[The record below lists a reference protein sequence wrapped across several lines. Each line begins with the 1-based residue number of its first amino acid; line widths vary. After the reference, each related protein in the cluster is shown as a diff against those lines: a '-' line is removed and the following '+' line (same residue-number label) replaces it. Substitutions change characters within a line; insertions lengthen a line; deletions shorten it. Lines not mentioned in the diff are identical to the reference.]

1 MILDKL
7 SLHNFAIYKGEQE
20 FDLNPLS
27 KKKPIILIGA
37 MNGSGKTTFLQ
48 SIDFLLYGK
57 NSNTFKSQNLSYE
70 GYLEKNIHKDH
81 KNDGASISLNF
92 RKQTRGKEENFKVVR
107 MWKKSGEKIKENFY
121 VYVNDILD
129 EIITKDWDNFIE
141 QILPAKVA
149 QLFFFDG
156 EKIEQLADLDQSKEV
171 LRKAIDS
178 LLGLE
183 IVTRLNLDLDEF
195 AKKSAVLSKDDK
207 DLKIINE
214 FEDQVNLINKDIK
227 KLEEKK
233 IKLEDDSTKIKFEIS
248 ALDQELERSGLSFF
262 DKKKEIELTLENK
275 NKENDDLKNNLLNIA
290 ALEGPLLL
298 VKKELKEIEEK
309 LLNNINQ
316 NNKDLVSEE
325 KNNLIKD
332 IKLFTEKDC
341 KDSNFKEKLF
351 NFLVSKQI
359 KSTFAEQD
367 FSKINGLSL
376 ENLKEIQNKILPDL
390 DNKTN
395 FNLGQLKKNIF
406 DIEKLEIEFK
416 KIPTEDKIKPII
428 NKQESLKIEV
438 IQILGAIKQIN
449 EQIEQKNSEKRP
461 KEFQLKKLYQIQSDK
476 KTVLLDSERF
486 VVFSE
491 KTQIIMDQFKKRVLE
506 HHIFKLENLIKE
518 CFNFLIRKE
527 EFLEKVKI
535 DINNFALLLYDK
547 KDRNIET
554 STLSAGER
562 QLLAVAILWAL
573 AKASNKLSPTIIDT
587 PLGRLDSKHR
597 LNLVEKYFPNASHQV
612 ILLSTDEEINK
623 NYLNIMKESIS
634 KSYLINF
641 DPKINGSVVEKGYF
655 FNV

>member
-121 VYVNDILD
+121 VYVNDIFD

-156 EKIEQLADLDQSKEV
+156 EKIEQLADLEQSKEV

-227 KLEEKK
+227 KLEENK

-248 ALDQELERSGLSFF
+248 ALDLELERSGLSFF

-275 NKENDDLKNNLLNIA
+275 NKENEDLKSNLLNIA

-316 NNKDLVSEE
+316 NNKDLFSEE
-325 KNNLIKD
+325 KDNLIKD

-359 KSTFAEQD
+359 KSTFIEQD

-376 ENLKEIQNKILPDL
+376 ENLKEMQNKILPDL
-390 DNKTN
+390 DKKTN
-395 FNLGQLKKNIF
+395 FNLSKLKENIL

-416 KIPTEDKIKPII
+416 KIPAEDKIKPII

-438 IQILGAIKQIN
+438 FQILGAIKQIN

-476 KTVLLDSERF
+476 KTELLDSERF

>member
-20 FDLNPLS
+20 FDLNPVS
-27 KKKPIILIGA
+27 KTKPIILIGA

-81 KNDGASISLNF
+81 KDEGASISLNF

-107 MWKKSGEKIKENFY
+107 MWKKNGEKIKENLF
-121 VYVNDILD
+121 VYVNDNLD
-129 EIITKDWDNFIE
+129 DLITKDWDNFIE

-207 DLKIINE
+207 DLKTINE
-214 FEDQVNLINKDIK
+214 LEDQVNLINQDIK
-227 KLEEKK
+227 KLEDKK
-233 IKLEDDSTKIKFEIS
+233 IKLEDISTKIKFEIS
-248 ALDQELERSGLSFF
+248 SLDQELERSGLSFF
-262 DKKKEIELTLENK
+262 EKKKEIEVALENK
-275 NKENDDLKNNLLNIA
+275 NKENEELKSHLINIA
-290 ALEGPLLL
+290 GEEGPLLI
-298 VKKELKEIEEK
+298 VKKEIKEIEEK

-316 NNKDLVSEE
+316 NKKDLASEE

-332 IKLFTEKDC
+332 IKLFVEKDC
-341 KDSNFKEKLF
+341 NDNNFREKLF
-351 NFLVSKQI
+351 NFLLSKQT
-359 KSTFAEQD
+359 KTFSINED
-367 FSKINGLSL
+367 FSKINGLNF

-390 DNKTN
+390 DKKIN
-395 FNLGQLKKNIF
+395 FNLNQLKENII
-406 DIEKLEIEFK
+406 DIERLEIEFK
-416 KIPTEDKIKPII
+416 KIPAEDKIKPTI

-476 KTVLLDSERF
+476 KTELLDSERF

-491 KTQIIMDQFKKRVLE
+491 KTQIIMDEFKKRVLE
-506 HHIFKLENLIKE
+506 HHILKLENFIKE
-518 CFNFLIRKE
+518 CFNFLIRKK

-535 DINNFALLLYDK
+535 DINNFELLLFDK
-547 KDRNIET
+547 KNRNIET

-623 NYLNIMKESIS
+623 NYLNIMKDSVS

-641 DPKINGSVVEKGYF
+641 DPKLNGSVVEKGYF
-655 FNV
+655 F

>member
-27 KKKPIILIGA
+27 KTKPIILIGA

-81 KNDGASISLNF
+81 KDEGASISLNF

-107 MWKKSGEKIKENFY
+107 MWKKNGEKIKENLF
-121 VYVNDILD
+121 VYVNDNLD
-129 EIITKDWDNFIE
+129 DLITKDWDNFIE

-207 DLKIINE
+207 DLKTINE
-214 FEDQVNLINKDIK
+214 LENQVNLINQDIK

-248 ALDQELERSGLSFF
+248 SLDQELERSGLSFF
-262 DKKKEIELTLENK
+262 EKKKQIELALENK
-275 NKENDDLKNNLLNIA
+275 NKENEELKNHLINIA
-290 ALEGPLLL
+290 SEEGPLLI
-298 VKKELKEIEEK
+298 VRKEIKEIEEK

-316 NNKDLVSEE
+316 NKKDLASEE

-332 IKLFTEKDC
+332 IKLFVEKDC
-341 KDSNFKEKLF
+341 NDHNFREKLF
-351 NFLVSKQI
+351 NFLLSKQI
-359 KSTFAEQD
+359 KTFSVNED
-367 FSKINGLSL
+367 FSKINGLNF
-376 ENLKEIQNKILPDL
+376 ENLKDIQNKILPDL
-390 DNKTN
+390 DKKIN
-395 FNLGQLKKNIF
+395 FNLNQLKENII
-406 DIEKLEIEFK
+406 DIERLEIEFK
-416 KIPTEDKIKPII
+416 KIPAEDKIKPII

-449 EQIEQKNSEKRP
+449 EQIEQKNSEKKP

-476 KTVLLDSERF
+476 KTELLDSERF

-491 KTQIIMDQFKKRVLE
+491 KTQIIMDEFKKKVLE
-506 HHIFKLENLIKE
+506 HHILKLENFIKE
-518 CFNFLIRKE
+518 CFNFLIRKK

-535 DINNFALLLYDK
+535 DINNFELLLFDK
-547 KDRNIET
+547 KNRNIET

-623 NYLNIMKESIS
+623 NYLNIMKDSVS

-641 DPKINGSVVEKGYF
+641 DPKLNGSVVEKGYF
-655 FNV
+655 F

>member
-1 MILDKL
+1 
-7 SLHNFAIYKGEQE
+7 
-20 FDLNPLS
+20 
-27 KKKPIILIGA
+27 

-81 KNDGASISLNF
+81 KNEGASISLNF
-92 RKQTRGKEENFKVVR
+92 RKQTRGKEENFRVVR
-107 MWKKSGEKIKENFY
+107 MWKKNGEKIKENFY
-121 VYVNDILD
+121 VYVNETLD
-129 EIITKDWDNFIE
+129 DVITKDWDNFIE

-183 IVTRLNLDLDEF
+183 IVTRLNSDLDEF
-195 AKKSAVLSKDDK
+195 ARKSAVLSKDDK

-214 FEDQVNLINKDIK
+214 LEDQVNLINKDIK

-233 IKLEDDSTKIKFEIS
+233 VKLEDDTTKIKFEIS
-248 ALDQELERSGLSFF
+248 VLDQELERSGLNFYN
-262 DKKKEIELTLENK
+262 KKKEIEIKLENN
-275 NKENDDLKNNLLNIA
+275 NKANEDLKNDLLNIA
-290 ALEGPLLL
+290 AQEGPLLL
-298 VKKELKEIEEK
+298 VKKELKELEEK
-309 LLNNINQ
+309 LLDNINQ
-316 NNKDLVSEE
+316 NNQDLVSEE
-325 KNNLIKD
+325 KNKLIKD

-341 KDSNFKEKLF
+341 NDNNFKERLF
-351 NFLVSKQI
+351 NFLISKQS
-359 KSTFAEQD
+359 KSNFTNED
-367 FSKINGLSL
+367 FSKISGLSL
-376 ENLKEIQNKILPDL
+376 ENLKEIQSKVLPDL
-390 DNKTN
+390 EKKLNE
-395 FNLGQLKKNIF
+395 NLNQLKENII
-406 DIEKLEIEFK
+406 DIEKLEIDFK
-416 KIPTEDKIKPII
+416 KIPAEDKIKPII
-428 NKQESLKIEV
+428 HKQETLKIEV

-461 KEFQLKKLYQIQSDK
+461 KESQLKKLYQIQSDK
-476 KTVLLDSERF
+476 KTELLDSERF

-491 KTQIIMDQFKKRVLE
+491 KTQLIMDQFKTKVLE
-506 HHIFKLENLIKE
+506 HHISKLENFIKE
-518 CFNFLIRKE
+518 CFNFLIRKK
-527 EFLEKVKI
+527 EFLEKVEI

-554 STLSAGER
+554 SSLSAGER

-623 NYLNIMKESIS
+623 NYLNIMKDNIS

-641 DPKINGSVVEKGYF
+641 DSKINGSVVEKGYF
-655 FNV
+655 F

>member
-183 IVTRLNLDLDEF
+183 IVTRLNLDLEEF

-214 FEDQVNLINKDIK
+214 FEDQVNLINNEIK

-262 DKKKEIELTLENK
+262 DKKKEIEITLENK
-275 NKENDDLKNNLLNIA
+275 NKENEDLKNNLLNIA

-506 HHIFKLENLIKE
+506 HHIFKLENFIKE

-655 FNV
+655 F

>member
-20 FDLNPLS
+20 FDLNPVS
-27 KKKPIILIGA
+27 KTKPIILIGA

-81 KNDGASISLNF
+81 KDEGASISLNF

-107 MWKKSGEKIKENFY
+107 MWKKNGEKIKENLF
-121 VYVNDILD
+121 VYVNDNLD
-129 EIITKDWDNFIE
+129 DLITKDWDNFIE

-214 FEDQVNLINKDIK
+214 LEDQVNIINQDIK
-227 KLEEKK
+227 KLEDKK
-233 IKLEDDSTKIKFEIS
+233 IKLEDISTKIKFEIS
-248 ALDQELERSGLSFF
+248 SLDQELERSGLSFF
-262 DKKKEIELTLENK
+262 EKKKEIEIALENK
-275 NKENDDLKNNLLNIA
+275 NKENEELKSHLINIA
-290 ALEGPLLL
+290 GEEGPLLI
-298 VKKELKEIEEK
+298 VKKEIKEIEEK

-316 NNKDLVSEE
+316 NKKDLASEE

-332 IKLFTEKDC
+332 IKLFVEKDC
-341 KDSNFKEKLF
+341 NDNNFSEKLF
-351 NFLVSKQI
+351 NFLLSKQT
-359 KSTFAEQD
+359 KTFSINED
-367 FSKINGLSL
+367 FSKINGLNL

-390 DNKTN
+390 DKKI
-395 FNLGQLKKNIF
+395 NLNLNQLKENII
-406 DIEKLEIEFK
+406 DIERLEIEFK
-416 KIPTEDKIKPII
+416 KIPAEDKIKPII

-476 KTVLLDSERF
+476 KTELLDSERF

-491 KTQIIMDQFKKRVLE
+491 KTQIIMDEFKKRVLE
-506 HHIFKLENLIKE
+506 HHILKLENFIKE
-518 CFNFLIRKE
+518 CFNFLIRKK

-535 DINNFALLLYDK
+535 DINNFELLLFDK
-547 KDRNIET
+547 KNRNIET

-623 NYLNIMKESIS
+623 NYLNIMKDSVS

-641 DPKINGSVVEKGYF
+641 DPKLNGSVVEKGYF
-655 FNV
+655 F

>member
-1 MILDKL
+1 
-7 SLHNFAIYKGEQE
+7 
-20 FDLNPLS
+20 
-27 KKKPIILIGA
+27 
-37 MNGSGKTTFLQ
+37 
-48 SIDFLLYGK
+48 
-57 NSNTFKSQNLSYE
+57 
-70 GYLEKNIHKDH
+70 
-81 KNDGASISLNF
+81 
-92 RKQTRGKEENFKVVR
+92 

-183 IVTRLNLDLDEF
+183 IVTRLNLDLEEF

-214 FEDQVNLINKDIK
+214 FEDQVSLINNEIK

-248 ALDQELERSGLSFF
+248 VLDQELERSGLSFF

-275 NKENDDLKNNLLNIA
+275 NKENEDLKSNLLNIA

-376 ENLKEIQNKILPDL
+376 ENLIEIQNKTLPDL
-390 DNKTN
+390 DKKNN
-395 FNLGQLKKNIF
+395 FNLSQLKKNIL

-416 KIPTEDKIKPII
+416 KIPAEDKIKPII

-506 HHIFKLENLIKE
+506 HHIFKLENFIKE

-535 DINNFALLLYDK
+535 NINNFALLLYDK

>member
-20 FDLNPLS
+20 FDLNPVS
-27 KKKPIILIGA
+27 KTKPIILIGA

-81 KNDGASISLNF
+81 KDEGASISLNF

-107 MWKKSGEKIKENFY
+107 MWKKNGEKIKENLF
-121 VYVNDILD
+121 VYVNDNLD
-129 EIITKDWDNFIE
+129 DLITKDWDNFIE

-207 DLKIINE
+207 DLKTINE
-214 FEDQVNLINKDIK
+214 LEDQVNLINQDIK
-227 KLEEKK
+227 KLEDKK
-233 IKLEDDSTKIKFEIS
+233 IKLEDISTKIKFEIS
-248 ALDQELERSGLSFF
+248 SLDQELERSGLSFF
-262 DKKKEIELTLENK
+262 EKKKEIEVALENK
-275 NKENDDLKNNLLNIA
+275 NKENEELKSHLINIA
-290 ALEGPLLL
+290 GEEGPLLI
-298 VKKELKEIEEK
+298 VKKEIKEIEEK

-316 NNKDLVSEE
+316 NKKDLASEE

-332 IKLFTEKDC
+332 IKLFVEKDC
-341 KDSNFKEKLF
+341 NDNNFREKLF
-351 NFLVSKQI
+351 NFLLSKQT
-359 KSTFAEQD
+359 KTFSVNED
-367 FSKINGLSL
+367 FSKMNGLNL
-376 ENLKEIQNKILPDL
+376 ENLKEIQNKILPDV
-390 DNKTN
+390 DKKIN
-395 FNLGQLKKNIF
+395 FNLNQLKENII
-406 DIEKLEIEFK
+406 DIERLEIEFK
-416 KIPTEDKIKPII
+416 KIPAEDKIKPII

-476 KTVLLDSERF
+476 KTELLDSERF

-491 KTQIIMDQFKKRVLE
+491 KTQIIMDEFKKRVLE
-506 HHIFKLENLIKE
+506 HHILKLENFIKE
-518 CFNFLIRKE
+518 CFNFLIRKK

-535 DINNFALLLYDK
+535 DINNFELLLFDK
-547 KDRNIET
+547 KNRNIET

-623 NYLNIMKESIS
+623 NYLNIMKDSVS

-641 DPKINGSVVEKGYF
+641 DPKLNGSVVEKGYF
-655 FNV
+655 F

>member
-20 FDLNPLS
+20 FDLNPVS
-27 KKKPIILIGA
+27 KTKPIILIGA

-81 KNDGASISLNF
+81 KDEGASISLNF

-107 MWKKSGEKIKENFY
+107 MWKKNGEKIKENLF
-121 VYVNDILD
+121 VYVNDNLD
-129 EIITKDWDNFIE
+129 DLITKDWDNFIE

-183 IVTRLNLDLDEF
+183 IVTRLNLDLEEF

-207 DLKIINE
+207 DLKTINE
-214 FEDQVNLINKDIK
+214 LENQVNLINQDIK

-248 ALDQELERSGLSFF
+248 SLDQELERSGLSFF
-262 DKKKEIELTLENK
+262 EKKKQIELALENK
-275 NKENDDLKNNLLNIA
+275 NKENEELKNQLINIA
-290 ALEGPLLL
+290 SEEGPLLI
-298 VKKELKEIEEK
+298 VRKEIKEIEEK

-316 NNKDLVSEE
+316 NKKDLASEE

-332 IKLFTEKDC
+332 IKLFVEKDC
-341 KDSNFKEKLF
+341 NDHNFREKLF
-351 NFLVSKQI
+351 NFLLSRQTK
-359 KSTFAEQD
+359 TFSLNED
-367 FSKINGLSL
+367 FSKINGLNF
-376 ENLKEIQNKILPDL
+376 ENLKDIQNKILPDL
-390 DNKTN
+390 DKKIN
-395 FNLGQLKKNIF
+395 FNLNQLKENII
-406 DIEKLEIEFK
+406 DIERLEIEFK
-416 KIPTEDKIKPII
+416 KIPAEDKIKPII

-476 KTVLLDSERF
+476 KTELLDSERF

-491 KTQIIMDQFKKRVLE
+491 KTQIIMDEFKKRVLE
-506 HHIFKLENLIKE
+506 HHILKLENFIKE
-518 CFNFLIRKE
+518 CFNFLIRKK

-535 DINNFALLLYDK
+535 DINNFELLLFDK
-547 KDRNIET
+547 KNRNIET

-623 NYLNIMKESIS
+623 NYLNIMKDSVS

-641 DPKINGSVVEKGYF
+641 DPKLNGTVVEKGYF
-655 FNV
+655 F

>member
-20 FDLNPLS
+20 FDLNPVS
-27 KKKPIILIGA
+27 KTKPIILIGA

-81 KNDGASISLNF
+81 KDEGASISLNF

-107 MWKKSGEKIKENFY
+107 MWKKNGEKIKENLF
-121 VYVNDILD
+121 VYVNDNLD
-129 EIITKDWDNFIE
+129 DLITKDWDNFIE

-207 DLKIINE
+207 DLKTINE
-214 FEDQVNLINKDIK
+214 LENQVNLINQDIK

-248 ALDQELERSGLSFF
+248 SLDQELERSGLSFF
-262 DKKKEIELTLENK
+262 EKKKQIELALENK
-275 NKENDDLKNNLLNIA
+275 NKENEELKNHLINIA
-290 ALEGPLLL
+290 SEEGPLLI
-298 VKKELKEIEEK
+298 VRKEIKEIEEK

-316 NNKDLVSEE
+316 NKKDLASEE

-332 IKLFTEKDC
+332 IKLFVEKDC
-341 KDSNFKEKLF
+341 NDHNFREKLF
-351 NFLVSKQI
+351 NFLLSK
-359 KSTFAEQD
+359 KTKTFSVNED
-367 FSKINGLSL
+367 FSKINGLNF
-376 ENLKEIQNKILPDL
+376 ENLKDIQNKILPDL
-390 DNKTN
+390 DKKIN
-395 FNLGQLKKNIF
+395 FNLNQLKENII
-406 DIEKLEIEFK
+406 DIERLEIEFK
-416 KIPTEDKIKPII
+416 KIPAEDKIKPII

-449 EQIEQKNSEKRP
+449 EQIEQKNSEKRQ
-461 KEFQLKKLYQIQSDK
+461 K
-476 KTVLLDSERF
+476 
-486 VVFSE
+486 
-491 KTQIIMDQFKKRVLE
+491 
-506 HHIFKLENLIKE
+506 N
-518 CFNFLIRKE
+518 FN
-527 EFLEKVKI
+527 
-535 DINNFALLLYDK
+535 
-547 KDRNIET
+547 
-554 STLSAGER
+554 
-562 QLLAVAILWAL
+562 
-573 AKASNKLSPTIIDT
+573 
-587 PLGRLDSKHR
+587 
-597 LNLVEKYFPNASHQV
+597 
-612 ILLSTDEEINK
+612 
-623 NYLNIMKESIS
+623 
-634 KSYLINF
+634 
-641 DPKINGSVVEKGYF
+641 
-655 FNV
+655 

>member
-20 FDLNPLS
+20 FDLNPVS
-27 KKKPIILIGA
+27 KTKPIILIGA

-81 KNDGASISLNF
+81 KDEGASISLNF

-107 MWKKSGEKIKENFY
+107 MWKKNGEKIKENLF
-121 VYVNDILD
+121 VYVNDNLD
-129 EIITKDWDNFIE
+129 DLITKDWDNFIE

-207 DLKIINE
+207 DLKTINE
-214 FEDQVNLINKDIK
+214 LEDQVNLINQDIK
-227 KLEEKK
+227 KLEDKK
-233 IKLEDDSTKIKFEIS
+233 IKLEDISTKIKFEIS
-248 ALDQELERSGLSFF
+248 SLDQELERSGLSFF
-262 DKKKEIELTLENK
+262 EKKKEIEVALENK
-275 NKENDDLKNNLLNIA
+275 NKENEELKSHLINIA
-290 ALEGPLLL
+290 GEEGPLLI
-298 VKKELKEIEEK
+298 VKKEIKEIEEK

-316 NNKDLVSEE
+316 NKKDLASEE
-325 KNNLIKD
+325 KNTLIKD
-332 IKLFTEKDC
+332 IKLFVEKDC
-341 KDSNFKEKLF
+341 NDNNFREKLF
-351 NFLVSKQI
+351 NFLLSKQT
-359 KSTFAEQD
+359 KTFSVNED
-367 FSKINGLSL
+367 FSKMNGLNL
-376 ENLKEIQNKILPDL
+376 ENLKEIQNKILPDV
-390 DNKTN
+390 DKKIN
-395 FNLGQLKKNIF
+395 FNLNQLKENII
-406 DIEKLEIEFK
+406 DIERLEIEFK
-416 KIPTEDKIKPII
+416 KIPAEDKIKPII

-476 KTVLLDSERF
+476 KTELLDSERF

-491 KTQIIMDQFKKRVLE
+491 KTQIIMDEFKKRVLE
-506 HHIFKLENLIKE
+506 HHILKLENFIKE
-518 CFNFLIRKE
+518 CFNFLIRKK

-535 DINNFALLLYDK
+535 DINNFELLLFDK
-547 KDRNIET
+547 KNRNIET

-623 NYLNIMKESIS
+623 NYLNIMKDSVS

-641 DPKINGSVVEKGYF
+641 DPKLNGSVVEKGYF
-655 FNV
+655 F

>member
-27 KKKPIILIGA
+27 KEKPIILIGA

-183 IVTRLNLDLDEF
+183 IVTRLNLDLEEF

-214 FEDQVNLINKDIK
+214 LEDQFNLINNEIK

-275 NKENDDLKNNLLNIA
+275 NKENEDLKSNLLNIA

-376 ENLKEIQNKILPDL
+376 ENLIEIQNKILPDL
-390 DNKTN
+390 DKKNN
-395 FNLGQLKKNIF
+395 FNLSQLKKNIL

-416 KIPTEDKIKPII
+416 KIPAEDKIKPII

-461 KEFQLKKLYQIQSDK
+461 KESQLKKLYQIQSDK

-506 HHIFKLENLIKE
+506 HHIFKLENFIKE

-535 DINNFALLLYDK
+535 DINDFALLLYDK

-554 STLSAGER
+554 SALSAGER

-655 FNV
+655 F

>member
-27 KKKPIILIGA
+27 KEKPIILIGA

-121 VYVNDILD
+121 VYVNDIFD

-183 IVTRLNLDLDEF
+183 IVTRLNLDLGEF

-207 DLKIINE
+207 DLRIINE
-214 FEDQVNLINKDIK
+214 FEDQVTLINKDIK

-248 ALDQELERSGLSFF
+248 VLDQELERSGLSFF

-275 NKENDDLKNNLLNIA
+275 NKENEDLKSNLLNIA

-376 ENLKEIQNKILPDL
+376 ENLIEIQNKTLPDL
-390 DNKTN
+390 DKKNN
-395 FNLGQLKKNIF
+395 FNLSQLKKNIL

-416 KIPTEDKIKPII
+416 KIPAEDKIKPII

-506 HHIFKLENLIKE
+506 HHIFKLENFIKE

-535 DINNFALLLYDK
+535 NINNFALLLYDK

>member
-20 FDLNPLS
+20 FDLNPVS
-27 KKKPIILIGA
+27 KTKPIILIGA

-81 KNDGASISLNF
+81 KDEGASISLNF

-107 MWKKSGEKIKENFY
+107 MWKKNGEKIKENLF
-121 VYVNDILD
+121 VYVNDNLD
-129 EIITKDWDNFIE
+129 DLITKDWDNFIE

-207 DLKIINE
+207 DLKTINE
-214 FEDQVNLINKDIK
+214 LENQVNLINQDIK

-248 ALDQELERSGLSFF
+248 SLDQELERSGLSFF
-262 DKKKEIELTLENK
+262 EKKKQIELALENK
-275 NKENDDLKNNLLNIA
+275 NKENGELKNHLINIA
-290 ALEGPLLL
+290 SEEGPLLI
-298 VKKELKEIEEK
+298 VRKEIKEIEEK

-316 NNKDLVSEE
+316 NKKDLASEE

-332 IKLFTEKDC
+332 IKLFVEKDC
-341 KDSNFKEKLF
+341 NDHNFREKLF
-351 NFLVSKQI
+351 NFLLSKQT
-359 KSTFAEQD
+359 KTFSVNED
-367 FSKINGLSL
+367 FSKINGLNL
-376 ENLKEIQNKILPDL
+376 ENLKDIQNKILPDL
-390 DNKTN
+390 DKKIN
-395 FNLGQLKKNIF
+395 FNLNQLKENII
-406 DIEKLEIEFK
+406 DIERLEIEFK
-416 KIPTEDKIKPII
+416 KIPAEDKIKPII

-476 KTVLLDSERF
+476 KTELLDSERF

-491 KTQIIMDQFKKRVLE
+491 KTQIIMDEFKKKVLE
-506 HHIFKLENLIKE
+506 HHIFKLENFIKE
-518 CFNFLIRKE
+518 CFNFLIRKK

-535 DINNFALLLYDK
+535 DINNFELLLFDK
-547 KDRNIET
+547 KNRNIET

-623 NYLNIMKESIS
+623 NYLNIMKDSVS

-641 DPKINGSVVEKGYF
+641 DPKLNGSVVEKGYF
-655 FNV
+655 F

>member
-27 KKKPIILIGA
+27 KEKPIILIGA

-183 IVTRLNLDLDEF
+183 IVTRLNLDLEEF

-214 FEDQVNLINKDIK
+214 FEDQVNLINNEIK

-275 NKENDDLKNNLLNIA
+275 NKENEDLKSNLLNIA

-298 VKKELKEIEEK
+298 VKKELKEI
-309 LLNNINQ
+309 
-316 NNKDLVSEE
+316 
-325 KNNLIKD
+325 
-332 IKLFTEKDC
+332 
-341 KDSNFKEKLF
+341 
-351 NFLVSKQI
+351 
-359 KSTFAEQD
+359 
-367 FSKINGLSL
+367 FSPVL
-376 ENLKEIQNKILPDL
+376 EYFLKEINIYLYFFIFFIFTSFILH
-390 DNKTN
+390 
-395 FNLGQLKKNIF
+395 LG
-406 DIEKLEIEFK
+406 
-416 KIPTEDKIKPII
+416 
-428 NKQESLKIEV
+428 
-438 IQILGAIKQIN
+438 
-449 EQIEQKNSEKRP
+449 
-461 KEFQLKKLYQIQSDK
+461 
-476 KTVLLDSERF
+476 VLL
-486 VVFSE
+486 
-491 KTQIIMDQFKKRVLE
+491 L
-506 HHIFKLENLIKE
+506 
-518 CFNFLIRKE
+518 LIRYNIK
-527 EFLEKVKI
+527 LNSH
-535 DINNFALLLYDK
+535 NN
-547 KDRNIET
+547 RTTE
-554 STLSAGER
+554 
-562 QLLAVAILWAL
+562 
-573 AKASNKLSPTIIDT
+573 
-587 PLGRLDSKHR
+587 
-597 LNLVEKYFPNASHQV
+597 
-612 ILLSTDEEINK
+612 
-623 NYLNIMKESIS
+623 
-634 KSYLINF
+634 
-641 DPKINGSVVEKGYF
+641 
-655 FNV
+655 

>member
-20 FDLNPLS
+20 FDLNPVS
-27 KKKPIILIGA
+27 KTKPIILIGA

-81 KNDGASISLNF
+81 KDEGASISLNF

-107 MWKKSGEKIKENFY
+107 MWKKNGEKIKENLF
-121 VYVNDILD
+121 VYVNDNLD
-129 EIITKDWDNFIE
+129 DLITKDWDNFIE

-207 DLKIINE
+207 DLKTINE
-214 FEDQVNLINKDIK
+214 LEDQVNLINQDIK
-227 KLEEKK
+227 KLEDKK
-233 IKLEDDSTKIKFEIS
+233 IKLEDISTKIKFEIS
-248 ALDQELERSGLSFF
+248 SLDQELERSGLSFF
-262 DKKKEIELTLENK
+262 EKKKEIEVALENK
-275 NKENDDLKNNLLNIA
+275 NKENEELKSHLINIA
-290 ALEGPLLL
+290 GEEGPLLI
-298 VKKELKEIEEK
+298 VKKEIKEIEEK

-316 NNKDLVSEE
+316 NKKDLASEE
-325 KNNLIKD
+325 KNTLIKD
-332 IKLFTEKDC
+332 IKLFVEKDC
-341 KDSNFKEKLF
+341 NDNNFREKLF
-351 NFLVSKQI
+351 NFLLSKQT
-359 KSTFAEQD
+359 KTFSVNED
-367 FSKINGLSL
+367 FSKMNGLNL
-376 ENLKEIQNKILPDL
+376 ENLKEIQNKILPDV
-390 DNKTN
+390 DKKIN
-395 FNLGQLKKNIF
+395 FNLNQLKENII
-406 DIEKLEIEFK
+406 DIERLEIEFK
-416 KIPTEDKIKPII
+416 KIPAEDKIKPII

-476 KTVLLDSERF
+476 KTELLDSERF

-491 KTQIIMDQFKKRVLE
+491 KTQIIMDEFKKRVLE
-506 HHIFKLENLIKE
+506 HHILKLENFIKE
-518 CFNFLIRKE
+518 CFNFLIRKK

-535 DINNFALLLYDK
+535 NINNFELLLFDK
-547 KDRNIET
+547 KNRNIET

-623 NYLNIMKESIS
+623 NYLNIMKDSVS

-641 DPKINGSVVEKGYF
+641 DPKLNGSVVEKGYF
-655 FNV
+655 F

>member
-20 FDLNPLS
+20 FDLNPVS
-27 KKKPIILIGA
+27 KTKPIILIGA

-81 KNDGASISLNF
+81 KDEGASISLNF

-107 MWKKSGEKIKENFY
+107 MWKKNGEKIKENLF
-121 VYVNDILD
+121 VYVNDNLD
-129 EIITKDWDNFIE
+129 DLITKDWDNFIE

-207 DLKIINE
+207 DLKTINE
-214 FEDQVNLINKDIK
+214 LEDQVNLINQDIK
-227 KLEEKK
+227 KLEDKK
-233 IKLEDDSTKIKFEIS
+233 IKLEDISTKIKFEIS
-248 ALDQELERSGLSFF
+248 SLDQELERSGLSFF
-262 DKKKEIELTLENK
+262 EKKKEIEIALENK
-275 NKENDDLKNNLLNIA
+275 NKENEELKSHLINIA
-290 ALEGPLLL
+290 SEEGPLLI
-298 VKKELKEIEEK
+298 VKKEIKEIEEK

-316 NNKDLVSEE
+316 NKKDLASEE

-332 IKLFTEKDC
+332 IKLFVEKDC
-341 KDSNFKEKLF
+341 NDNNFREKLF
-351 NFLVSKQI
+351 NFLLSKQT
-359 KSTFAEQD
+359 KTFSINED
-367 FSKINGLSL
+367 FSKINGLNF

-390 DNKTN
+390 DKKIN
-395 FNLGQLKKNIF
+395 FNLNQLKENII
-406 DIEKLEIEFK
+406 DIERLEIEFK
-416 KIPTEDKIKPII
+416 KIPAEDKIKPII

-476 KTVLLDSERF
+476 KTELLDSERF

-491 KTQIIMDQFKKRVLE
+491 KTQIIMDEFKKRVLE
-506 HHIFKLENLIKE
+506 HHILKLENFIKE
-518 CFNFLIRKE
+518 CFNFLIRKK

-535 DINNFALLLYDK
+535 DINNFELLLFDK
-547 KDRNIET
+547 KNRNIET

-623 NYLNIMKESIS
+623 NYLNIMKDSVS

-641 DPKINGSVVEKGYF
+641 DPKLNGSVVEKGYF
-655 FNV
+655 F

>member
-81 KNDGASISLNF
+81 KNEGASISLNF

-107 MWKKSGEKIKENFY
+107 MWKKSGDKIKENFY

-195 AKKSAVLSKDDK
+195 SRKSAILSKDDK

-214 FEDQVNLINKDIK
+214 LENQVNLINQDIK
-227 KLEEKK
+227 KFEEKK
-233 IKLEDDSTKIKFEIS
+233 IKLEDDSTKIKFEING
-248 ALDQELERSGLSFF
+248 LDQELERSGLSFF
-262 DKKKEIELTLENK
+262 DRKKEIEITLENK
-275 NKENDDLKNNLLNIA
+275 NNENEDLKNNLLNIA

-298 VKKELKEIEEK
+298 VKKELKEIEDK

-316 NNKDLVSEE
+316 NNNGLVTEE

-332 IKLFTEKDC
+332 IKVFTEKDC
-341 KDSNFKEKLF
+341 NDNNFKDKLF
-351 NFLVSKQI
+351 NFLASKQI

-367 FSKINGLSL
+367 FSKISGLSL

-390 DNKTN
+390 DQKTN
-395 FNLGQLKKNIF
+395 FNLNQLKENIL

-416 KIPTEDKIKPII
+416 KIPAEDKIKPII
-428 NKQESLKIEV
+428 NRQESLKIEV

-476 KTVLLDSERF
+476 KTELLDSERF

-491 KTQIIMDQFKKRVLE
+491 KTQIIMDQFKKKVLE
-506 HHIFKLENLIKE
+506 HHIFKLENFIKE
-518 CFNFLIRKE
+518 CFNFLIRKK

-623 NYLNIMKESIS
+623 NYLDIMKESIS

-655 FNV
+655 F

>member
-81 KNDGASISLNF
+81 KNEGASISLNF

-107 MWKKSGEKIKENFY
+107 MWKKSGDKIKENFY

-195 AKKSAVLSKDDK
+195 SRKSAILSKDDK

-214 FEDQVNLINKDIK
+214 LENQVNLINQDIK
-227 KLEEKK
+227 KFEEKK
-233 IKLEDDSTKIKFEIS
+233 IKLEDDSTKIKFEING
-248 ALDQELERSGLSFF
+248 LDQELERSGLSFF
-262 DKKKEIELTLENK
+262 DKKKEIEITLENK
-275 NKENDDLKNNLLNIA
+275 NKENEDLKNNLLNIA

-298 VKKELKEIEEK
+298 VKKELKEIEDK

-316 NNKDLVSEE
+316 NNNGLVTEG

-332 IKLFTEKDC
+332 IKVFTEKDC
-341 KDSNFKEKLF
+341 NDNNFKDKLF
-351 NFLVSKQI
+351 NFLASKQI

-367 FSKINGLSL
+367 FSKISELSL
-376 ENLKEIQNKILPDL
+376 ENLKELQNKILPDL
-390 DNKTN
+390 DQKTN
-395 FNLGQLKKNIF
+395 FNLNQLKKNIL

-416 KIPTEDKIKPII
+416 KIPAEDKIKPII
-428 NKQESLKIEV
+428 NRQESLKIEV

-476 KTVLLDSERF
+476 KTELLDSERF

-491 KTQIIMDQFKKRVLE
+491 KTQIIMDQFKKKVLE
-506 HHIFKLENLIKE
+506 HHIFKLENFIKE
-518 CFNFLIRKE
+518 CFNFLIRKK

-573 AKASNKLSPTIIDT
+573 AKAYNKLSPTIIDT

-623 NYLNIMKESIS
+623 NYLDIMKESIS

-655 FNV
+655 F

>member
-81 KNDGASISLNF
+81 KNEGASISLNF

-107 MWKKSGEKIKENFY
+107 MWKKSGDKIKENFY

-195 AKKSAVLSKDDK
+195 SRKSAILSKDDK

-214 FEDQVNLINKDIK
+214 LENQVNLINQDIK
-227 KLEEKK
+227 KFEEKK
-233 IKLEDDSTKIKFEIS
+233 IKLEDDSTKIKFEING
-248 ALDQELERSGLSFF
+248 LDQELERSGLSFF
-262 DKKKEIELTLENK
+262 DKKKEIEITLENK
-275 NKENDDLKNNLLNIA
+275 NKENEDLKNNLLNIA

-298 VKKELKEIEEK
+298 VKKELKEIEDK

-316 NNKDLVSEE
+316 NNNGLVTEG

-332 IKLFTEKDC
+332 IKVFTEKDC
-341 KDSNFKEKLF
+341 NDNNFKDKLF
-351 NFLVSKQI
+351 NFLASKQI

-367 FSKINGLSL
+367 FSKISELSL
-376 ENLKEIQNKILPDL
+376 ENLKELQNKILPDL
-390 DNKTN
+390 DQKTN
-395 FNLGQLKKNIF
+395 FNLNQLKKNIL

-416 KIPTEDKIKPII
+416 KIPAEDKIKPII
-428 NKQESLKIEV
+428 NRQESLKIEV

-476 KTVLLDSERF
+476 KTELLDSERF

-491 KTQIIMDQFKKRVLE
+491 KTKIIMDQFKKKVLE
-506 HHIFKLENLIKE
+506 HHIFKLENFIKE
-518 CFNFLIRKE
+518 CFNFLIRKK

-623 NYLNIMKESIS
+623 NYLDIMKESIS

-655 FNV
+655 F

>member
-183 IVTRLNLDLDEF
+183 IVTRLNLDLEEF

-214 FEDQVNLINKDIK
+214 FEDQVNLINNEIK

-248 ALDQELERSGLSFF
+248 ALDHELERSGLSFF
-262 DKKKEIELTLENK
+262 DKKKEIEITLENK
-275 NKENDDLKNNLLNIA
+275 NKENEDLKNNLLNIA

-506 HHIFKLENLIKE
+506 HHIFKLENFIKE

-655 FNV
+655 F

>member
-20 FDLNPLS
+20 FDLNPVS
-27 KKKPIILIGA
+27 KTKPIILIGA

-81 KNDGASISLNF
+81 KDEGASISLNF

-107 MWKKSGEKIKENFY
+107 MWKKNGEKIKENLF
-121 VYVNDILD
+121 VYVNDNLD
-129 EIITKDWDNFIE
+129 DLITKDWDNFIE

-207 DLKIINE
+207 DLKTINE
-214 FEDQVNLINKDIK
+214 LEDQVNLINQDIK
-227 KLEEKK
+227 KLEDKK
-233 IKLEDDSTKIKFEIS
+233 IKLEDISTKIKFEIS
-248 ALDQELERSGLSFF
+248 SLDQELERSGLSFF
-262 DKKKEIELTLENK
+262 EKKKQIEIALENK
-275 NKENDDLKNNLLNIA
+275 NKENEELKSHLINIA
-290 ALEGPLLL
+290 GEEGPLLI
-298 VKKELKEIEEK
+298 VKKEIKEIEEK

-316 NNKDLVSEE
+316 NKKDLASEE

-332 IKLFTEKDC
+332 IKLFVEKDC
-341 KDSNFKEKLF
+341 NDNNFSEKLF
-351 NFLVSKQI
+351 NFLLSKQT
-359 KSTFAEQD
+359 KTFSINED
-367 FSKINGLSL
+367 FSKINGLNL

-390 DNKTN
+390 DKKI
-395 FNLGQLKKNIF
+395 NLNLNQLKENII
-406 DIEKLEIEFK
+406 DIERLEIEFK
-416 KIPTEDKIKPII
+416 KIPAEDKIKPII

-476 KTVLLDSERF
+476 KTELLDSERF

-491 KTQIIMDQFKKRVLE
+491 KTQIIMDEFKKRVLE
-506 HHIFKLENLIKE
+506 HHILKLENFIKE
-518 CFNFLIRKE
+518 CFNFLIRKK

-535 DINNFALLLYDK
+535 DINNFELLLFDK
-547 KDRNIET
+547 KNRNIET

-623 NYLNIMKESIS
+623 NYLNIMKDSVS

-641 DPKINGSVVEKGYF
+641 DPKLNGSVVEKGYF
-655 FNV
+655 F

>member
-183 IVTRLNLDLDEF
+183 IVTRLNLDLEEF

-214 FEDQVNLINKDIK
+214 FEDQVNLINNEIK

-262 DKKKEIELTLENK
+262 DKKKEIEITLENK
-275 NKENDDLKNNLLNIA
+275 NKENEDLKNNLLNIA

-506 HHIFKLENLIKE
+506 HHIFKLENFIKE

>member
-20 FDLNPLS
+20 FDLNPVS
-27 KKKPIILIGA
+27 KTKPIILIGA

-81 KNDGASISLNF
+81 KDEGASISLNF

-107 MWKKSGEKIKENFY
+107 MWKKNGEKIKENLF
-121 VYVNDILD
+121 VYVNDNLD
-129 EIITKDWDNFIE
+129 DLITKDWDNFIE

-214 FEDQVNLINKDIK
+214 LEDQVNIINQDIK

-233 IKLEDDSTKIKFEIS
+233 IKLEDISTKIKFEIS
-248 ALDQELERSGLSFF
+248 SLDQELERSGLSFF
-262 DKKKEIELTLENK
+262 EKKKEIEIALENK
-275 NKENDDLKNNLLNIA
+275 NKENEELKSHLINIA
-290 ALEGPLLL
+290 GEEGPLLI
-298 VKKELKEIEEK
+298 VKKEIKEIEEK

-316 NNKDLVSEE
+316 NKKDLASEE

-332 IKLFTEKDC
+332 IKLFVEKDC
-341 KDSNFKEKLF
+341 NDNNFSEKLF
-351 NFLVSKQI
+351 NFLLSKQT
-359 KSTFAEQD
+359 KTFSINED
-367 FSKINGLSL
+367 FSKINGLNL

-390 DNKTN
+390 DKKI
-395 FNLGQLKKNIF
+395 NLNLNQLKENII
-406 DIEKLEIEFK
+406 DIERLEIEFK
-416 KIPTEDKIKPII
+416 KIPAEDKIKPII

-476 KTVLLDSERF
+476 KTELLDSERF

-491 KTQIIMDQFKKRVLE
+491 KTQIIMDEFKKRVLE
-506 HHIFKLENLIKE
+506 HHILKLENFIKE
-518 CFNFLIRKE
+518 CFNFLIRKK

-535 DINNFALLLYDK
+535 DINNFELLLFDK
-547 KDRNIET
+547 KNRNIET

-623 NYLNIMKESIS
+623 NYLNIMKDSVS

-641 DPKINGSVVEKGYF
+641 DPKLNGSVVEKGYF
-655 FNV
+655 F

>member
-183 IVTRLNLDLDEF
+183 IVTRLNLDLEEF

-214 FEDQVNLINKDIK
+214 FEDQVNLINNEIK

-262 DKKKEIELTLENK
+262 DKKKEIEITLENK
-275 NKENDDLKNNLLNIA
+275 NKENEDLKNNLLNIA

-390 DNKTN
+390 NNKTN
-395 FNLGQLKKNIF
+395 FNLSQLKKNIL

-416 KIPTEDKIKPII
+416 KIPAEDKIKPII

-506 HHIFKLENLIKE
+506 HHIFKLENFIKE

-655 FNV
+655 F

>member
-20 FDLNPLS
+20 FDLNPLN

-81 KNDGASISLNF
+81 KDEGASISLNF

-107 MWKKSGEKIKENFY
+107 MWKKNGDKIKENLF
-121 VYVNDILD
+121 VYVNDNLD
-129 EIITKDWDNFIE
+129 DLITKDWDNFIE

-207 DLKIINE
+207 DLKTINE
-214 FEDQVNLINKDIK
+214 LEDQVNLINQEIK
-227 KLEEKK
+227 KLEDKK
-233 IKLEDDSTKIKFEIS
+233 IKLEDVSTKIKFEIS
-248 ALDQELERSGLSFF
+248 SLDQELERSGLSFF
-262 DKKKEIELTLENK
+262 EKKKEIELGLENK
-275 NKENDDLKNNLLNIA
+275 NKENEELKNHLINIA
-290 ALEGPLLL
+290 SQEGPLLI
-298 VKKELKEIEEK
+298 VKKEIKEIEKK
-309 LLNNINQ
+309 LLDNINQ
-316 NNKDLVSEE
+316 NKKDLASEE

-332 IKLFTEKDC
+332 IKLFVEKDC
-341 KDSNFKEKLF
+341 GDNNFKEKLF
-351 NFLVSKQI
+351 NFLLSKQI
-359 KSTFAEQD
+359 KTFSANED
-367 FSKINGLSL
+367 FSKINGLNL
-376 ENLKEIQNKILPDL
+376 ENLKEIQNKILPEL
-390 DNKTN
+390 DKKIN
-395 FNLGQLKKNIF
+395 FNLNQFKENII
-406 DIEKLEIEFK
+406 DIERLEIEFK
-416 KIPTEDKIKPII
+416 KIPAEDKIKPII

-449 EQIEQKNSEKRP
+449 EQLEQKNSEKRP
-461 KEFQLKKLYQIQSDK
+461 IEFQLKKLYQIQSDK
-476 KTVLLDSERF
+476 KTELLDSERF

-491 KTQIIMDQFKKRVLE
+491 KTQIIMDEFKKRVLE
-506 HHIFKLENLIKE
+506 HHILKLENFIKE
-518 CFNFLIRKE
+518 CFNFLIRKK

-535 DINNFALLLYDK
+535 DINNFELLLFDK
-547 KDRNIET
+547 KNRNIET

-623 NYLNIMKESIS
+623 NYLNIMKESVS

-641 DPKINGSVVEKGYF
+641 DPKLNGSVVEKGYF
-655 FNV
+655 F

>member
-20 FDLNPLS
+20 FDLNPVS
-27 KKKPIILIGA
+27 KTKPIILIGA

-81 KNDGASISLNF
+81 KDEGASISLNF

-107 MWKKSGEKIKENFY
+107 MWKKNGEKIKENLF
-121 VYVNDILD
+121 VYVNDNLD
-129 EIITKDWDNFIE
+129 DLITKDWDNFIE

-207 DLKIINE
+207 DLKTINE
-214 FEDQVNLINKDIK
+214 LEDQVNLINQDIK
-227 KLEEKK
+227 KLEDKK
-233 IKLEDDSTKIKFEIS
+233 IKLEDISTKIKFEIS
-248 ALDQELERSGLSFF
+248 SLDQELERSGLSFF
-262 DKKKEIELTLENK
+262 EKKKEIEIALENK
-275 NKENDDLKNNLLNIA
+275 NKENEELKSHLINIA
-290 ALEGPLLL
+290 GEEGPLLI
-298 VKKELKEIEEK
+298 VKKEIKEIEEK

-316 NNKDLVSEE
+316 NKKDLASEE

-332 IKLFTEKDC
+332 IKLFVEKDC
-341 KDSNFKEKLF
+341 NDNNFREKLF
-351 NFLVSKQI
+351 NFLLSKQT
-359 KSTFAEQD
+359 KTFSINED
-367 FSKINGLSL
+367 FSKINGLNF

-390 DNKTN
+390 DKKIN
-395 FNLGQLKKNIF
+395 FNLNQLKENII
-406 DIEKLEIEFK
+406 DIERLEIEFK
-416 KIPTEDKIKPII
+416 KIPAEDKIKPII

-476 KTVLLDSERF
+476 KTELLDSERF

-491 KTQIIMDQFKKRVLE
+491 KTQIIMDEFKKRVLE
-506 HHIFKLENLIKE
+506 HHILKLENFIKE
-518 CFNFLIRKE
+518 CFNFLIRKK

-535 DINNFALLLYDK
+535 DINNFELLLFDK
-547 KDRNIET
+547 KNRNIET

-623 NYLNIMKESIS
+623 NYLNIMKDSVS

-641 DPKINGSVVEKGYF
+641 DPKLNGSVVEKGYF
-655 FNV
+655 F

>member
-20 FDLNPLS
+20 FDLNPLN

-81 KNDGASISLNF
+81 KDEGASISLNF

-107 MWKKSGEKIKENFY
+107 MWKKNGDKIKENLF
-121 VYVNDILD
+121 VYVNDNLD
-129 EIITKDWDNFIE
+129 DLITKDWDNFIE

-207 DLKIINE
+207 DLKTINE
-214 FEDQVNLINKDIK
+214 LEDQVNLINQEIK
-227 KLEEKK
+227 KLEDKK
-233 IKLEDDSTKIKFEIS
+233 IKLEDVSTKIKFEIS
-248 ALDQELERSGLSFF
+248 SLDQELERSGLSFF
-262 DKKKEIELTLENK
+262 EKKKEIELGLENK
-275 NKENDDLKNNLLNIA
+275 NKEIEELKNHLINIA
-290 ALEGPLLL
+290 SQEGPLLI
-298 VKKELKEIEEK
+298 VKKEIKEIEKK
-309 LLNNINQ
+309 LLDNINQ
-316 NNKDLVSEE
+316 NKKDLASEE

-332 IKLFTEKDC
+332 IKLFVEKDC
-341 KDSNFKEKLF
+341 SDNNFKEKLL
-351 NFLVSKQI
+351 NFLLSKQI
-359 KSTFAEQD
+359 KTFSANED
-367 FSKINGLSL
+367 FSKINGLNL
-376 ENLKEIQNKILPDL
+376 ENLKEIQNKILPEL
-390 DNKTN
+390 DKKIN
-395 FNLGQLKKNIF
+395 FNLNQFKENII
-406 DIEKLEIEFK
+406 DIERLEIEFK
-416 KIPTEDKIKPII
+416 KIPAEDKIKPII

-449 EQIEQKNSEKRP
+449 EQLEQKNSEKRP
-461 KEFQLKKLYQIQSDK
+461 IEFQLKKLYQIQSDK
-476 KTVLLDSERF
+476 KTELLDSERF

-491 KTQIIMDQFKKRVLE
+491 KTQIIMDEFKKRVLE
-506 HHIFKLENLIKE
+506 HHILKLENFIKE
-518 CFNFLIRKE
+518 CFNFLIRKK

-535 DINNFALLLYDK
+535 DINNFELLLFDK
-547 KDRNIET
+547 KNRNIET

-597 LNLVEKYFPNASHQV
+597 LNLVEKYFPNARHQV

-623 NYLNIMKESIS
+623 NYLNIMKESVS

-641 DPKINGSVVEKGYF
+641 DPKLNGSVVEKGYF
-655 FNV
+655 F

>member
-20 FDLNPLS
+20 FDLNPLN

-81 KNDGASISLNF
+81 KDEGASISLNF

-107 MWKKSGEKIKENFY
+107 MWKKNGEKIKENLF
-121 VYVNDILD
+121 VYVNDNLD
-129 EIITKDWDNFIE
+129 DLITKDWDNFIE

-207 DLKIINE
+207 DLKTINE
-214 FEDQVNLINKDIK
+214 LENQVNLINQDIK

-233 IKLEDDSTKIKFEIS
+233 IKLEDVSAKIKFEIS
-248 ALDQELERSGLSFF
+248 SLDQELERSGLSFF
-262 DKKKEIELTLENK
+262 EKKKEIEIALENK
-275 NKENDDLKNNLLNIA
+275 NKENEELKNHLINIA
-290 ALEGPLLL
+290 SEEGPLLI
-298 VKKELKEIEEK
+298 VKKEIKEIEEK

-316 NNKDLVSEE
+316 NKKDLASEE

-332 IKLFTEKDC
+332 IKLFVEKDC
-341 KDSNFKEKLF
+341 NDNNFREKLF
-351 NFLVSKQI
+351 NFLLSKQI
-359 KSTFAEQD
+359 KTFSVNED
-367 FSKINGLSL
+367 FSKINGLNL

-390 DNKTN
+390 DKKIN
-395 FNLGQLKKNIF
+395 FNLNQLKENII
-406 DIEKLEIEFK
+406 DIERLEIEFK
-416 KIPTEDKIKPII
+416 KIPAEDKIKPII

-476 KTVLLDSERF
+476 KTELLDSERF

-491 KTQIIMDQFKKRVLE
+491 KTQIIMDKFKKRVLE
-506 HHIFKLENLIKE
+506 HHILKLENFIKE
-518 CFNFLIRKE
+518 CFNFLIRKK

-535 DINNFALLLYDK
+535 DINNFELLLFDK
-547 KDRNIET
+547 KNRNIET

-623 NYLNIMKESIS
+623 NYLNIMKDSVS

-641 DPKINGSVVEKGYF
+641 DPKLNGSVVEKGYF
-655 FNV
+655 F

>member
-1 MILDKL
+1 
-7 SLHNFAIYKGEQE
+7 
-20 FDLNPLS
+20 
-27 KKKPIILIGA
+27 

-81 KNDGASISLNF
+81 KDEGASISLNF

-107 MWKKSGEKIKENFY
+107 MWKKNGEKIKENLF
-121 VYVNDILD
+121 VYVNDNLD
-129 EIITKDWDNFIE
+129 DLITKDWDNFIE

-214 FEDQVNLINKDIK
+214 FENQVNLINQDIK

-248 ALDQELERSGLSFF
+248 SLDQELERSGLSFF
-262 DKKKEIELTLENK
+262 EKKKQIELALENK
-275 NKENDDLKNNLLNIA
+275 NKENEELKNHLINIA
-290 ALEGPLLL
+290 SEEGPLLI
-298 VKKELKEIEEK
+298 VRKEIKEIEEK

-316 NNKDLVSEE
+316 NKKDLASEE

-332 IKLFTEKDC
+332 IKLFVEKDC
-341 KDSNFKEKLF
+341 NDNNFREKLF
-351 NFLVSKQI
+351 NFLLSKQT
-359 KSTFAEQD
+359 KTFSVNED
-367 FSKINGLSL
+367 FSKINGLNL

-390 DNKTN
+390 DKKIN
-395 FNLGQLKKNIF
+395 FNLNQLKENII
-406 DIEKLEIEFK
+406 DIERLEIEFK
-416 KIPTEDKIKPII
+416 KIPAEDKIKPII

-461 KEFQLKKLYQIQSDK
+461 KELQLKKLYQIQSDK
-476 KTVLLDSERF
+476 KTELLDSERF

-491 KTQIIMDQFKKRVLE
+491 KTQIIMDEFKKRVLE
-506 HHIFKLENLIKE
+506 HHILKLENFIKE
-518 CFNFLIRKE
+518 CFNFLIRKK

-535 DINNFALLLYDK
+535 NINNFELLLFDK
-547 KDRNIET
+547 KNRNIET

-623 NYLNIMKESIS
+623 NYLNIMKDSVS

-641 DPKINGSVVEKGYF
+641 DPKLNGSVVEKGYF
-655 FNV
+655 F

>member
-27 KKKPIILIGA
+27 KEKPIILIGA

-81 KNDGASISLNF
+81 KNDGASIGLNF

-183 IVTRLNLDLDEF
+183 IVTRLNLDLEEF

-248 ALDQELERSGLSFF
+248 ALDLELERSGLSFF
-262 DKKKEIELTLENK
+262 DKKKEIELALENK

-316 NNKDLVSEE
+316 NNKDLFSEE

-376 ENLKEIQNKILPDL
+376 ENLKELQNKILPDL
-390 DNKTN
+390 DKKTN
-395 FNLGQLKKNIF
+395 FNLSQLRENIF

-416 KIPTEDKIKPII
+416 KIPAEDKIKPII

-449 EQIEQKNSEKRP
+449 EQIDQKNSEKRP

-476 KTVLLDSERF
+476 KTELLDSERF

-506 HHIFKLENLIKE
+506 HHIFKLENFIKE

-535 DINNFALLLYDK
+535 DINDFALLLYDK

-554 STLSAGER
+554 SALSAGER

-655 FNV
+655 F

>member
-27 KKKPIILIGA
+27 KEKPIILIGA

-183 IVTRLNLDLDEF
+183 IVTRLNLDLEEF

-214 FEDQVNLINKDIK
+214 FEDQVNLINNEIK

-275 NKENDDLKNNLLNIA
+275 NKENEDLKSNLLNIA

-359 KSTFAEQD
+359 KSTFVEQD

-376 ENLKEIQNKILPDL
+376 ENLIEIQNKTLPDL
-390 DNKTN
+390 DKKNN
-395 FNLGQLKKNIF
+395 FNLSQLKKNIL

-416 KIPTEDKIKPII
+416 KIPAEDKIKPII

-506 HHIFKLENLIKE
+506 HHIFKLENFIKE

-535 DINNFALLLYDK
+535 DINDFALLLYDK

>member
-81 KNDGASISLNF
+81 KNEGASISLNF

-107 MWKKSGEKIKENFY
+107 MWKKSGDKIKENFY

-171 LRKAIDS
+171 LGKAIDS

-183 IVTRLNLDLDEF
+183 IVTRLNLDLNEF
-195 AKKSAVLSKDDK
+195 SRKSAILSKDDK

-214 FEDQVNLINKDIK
+214 LENQVNLINQDIK
-227 KLEEKK
+227 KFEEKK
-233 IKLEDDSTKIKFEIS
+233 IKLEDDSTKIKFEING
-248 ALDQELERSGLSFF
+248 LDQELERSGLSFF
-262 DKKKEIELTLENK
+262 DKKKEIEITLENK
-275 NKENDDLKNNLLNIA
+275 NKENEDLKNNLLNIA

-298 VKKELKEIEEK
+298 VKKELKEIEDK

-316 NNKDLVSEE
+316 NNNGLVTEE

-332 IKLFTEKDC
+332 IKVFAEKDC
-341 KDSNFKEKLF
+341 NDNNFKDKLF
-351 NFLVSKQI
+351 NFLASKQI

-367 FSKINGLSL
+367 FSKISGLSL
-376 ENLKEIQNKILPDL
+376 ENLKELQNKILPDL
-390 DNKTN
+390 DQKKN
-395 FNLGQLKKNIF
+395 FNLNQLKENIL

-416 KIPTEDKIKPII
+416 KIPAEDKIKPII
-428 NKQESLKIEV
+428 NRQESLKIEV

-476 KTVLLDSERF
+476 KTELLDSERF

-491 KTQIIMDQFKKRVLE
+491 KTQIIMDQFKKKVLE
-506 HHIFKLENLIKE
+506 HHIFKLENFIKE
-518 CFNFLIRKE
+518 CFNYLIRKK

-547 KDRNIET
+547 NDRNIET

-623 NYLNIMKESIS
+623 NYLDIMKESIS

-655 FNV
+655 F

>member
-27 KKKPIILIGA
+27 KEKPIILIGA

-183 IVTRLNLDLDEF
+183 IVTRLNLDLEEF

-214 FEDQVNLINKDIK
+214 FEDQVNLINNEIK

-275 NKENDDLKNNLLNIA
+275 NKENEDLKSNLLNIA

-376 ENLKEIQNKILPDL
+376 ENLIEIQNKTLPDL
-390 DNKTN
+390 DKKNN
-395 FNLGQLKKNIF
+395 FNLSQLKKNIL

-416 KIPTEDKIKPII
+416 KIPAEDKIKPII

-506 HHIFKLENLIKE
+506 HHIFKLEDFIKE

-535 DINNFALLLYDK
+535 DINDFALLLYDK

>member
-20 FDLNPLS
+20 FDLNPVS
-27 KKKPIILIGA
+27 KIKPIILIGA

-57 NSNTFKSQNLSYE
+57 NSNTFKSQSLSYE

-81 KNDGASISLNF
+81 KDEGASISLNF

-107 MWKKSGEKIKENFY
+107 MWKKNGEKIKENLF
-121 VYVNDILD
+121 VYVNDNLD
-129 EIITKDWDNFIE
+129 DLITKDWDNFIE

-214 FEDQVNLINKDIK
+214 LEDQVNLINQDIK

-248 ALDQELERSGLSFF
+248 SLDQELERSGLSFF
-262 DKKKEIELTLENK
+262 EKKKQIELALENK
-275 NKENDDLKNNLLNIA
+275 NKENEELKNYLINIA
-290 ALEGPLLL
+290 GEEGPLLI
-298 VKKELKEIEEK
+298 VRKEIKEIEEK

-316 NNKDLVSEE
+316 NKKDLVSEE

-332 IKLFTEKDC
+332 IKLFVEKDC
-341 KDSNFKEKLF
+341 NDNNFREKLF
-351 NFLVSKQI
+351 NFLLSKQT
-359 KSTFAEQD
+359 KTFSVNED
-367 FSKINGLSL
+367 FSKINGLNL

-390 DNKTN
+390 DKKIN
-395 FNLGQLKKNIF
+395 FNLNQLKENII
-406 DIEKLEIEFK
+406 DIERLEIEFK
-416 KIPTEDKIKPII
+416 KIPAEDKIKPII

-461 KEFQLKKLYQIQSDK
+461 KELQLKKLYQIQSDK
-476 KTVLLDSERF
+476 KTELLDSERF

-491 KTQIIMDQFKKRVLE
+491 KTQIIMDEFKKRVLE
-506 HHIFKLENLIKE
+506 HHILKLENFIKE
-518 CFNFLIRKE
+518 CFNFLIRKK

-535 DINNFALLLYDK
+535 NINNFELLLFDK
-547 KDRNIET
+547 KNRNIET

-623 NYLNIMKESIS
+623 NYLSIMKDSVS

-641 DPKINGSVVEKGYF
+641 DPKLNGSVVEKGYF
-655 FNV
+655 F